1 MFYCSAAHGHMIQGG
16 SLFVIK
22 SPNDFAPLQIGDQL
36 IVDLQARYSNKTQVV
51 NPISLFDCKAS
62 HFLD

>member
-1 MFYCSAAHGHMIQGG
+1 MIQGG

-22 SPNDFAPLQIGDQL
+22 SPDDFAPLKIGDQL

-51 NPISLFDCKAS
+51 NPISLFDRKGKVHEKKSKKKTNKC
-62 HFLD
+62 

>member
-1 MFYCSAAHGHMIQGG
+1 MIPGG

-22 SPNDFAPLQIGDQL
+22 SPDDFAPLQIGDKL

-51 NPISLFDCKAS
+51 NPISLFDRKAT